1 MKAIHVH
8 EFGGPE
14 VMKFEDAE
22 DLTGG
27 PGQILVEVRAAGVN
41 PVDTTFRSGAH
52 PLSKSLKL
60 PWTPGIDAAGE
71 VIEVGAGVEGFEV
84 GDRVFGAAMTGSY
97 AEKAA
102 LNGLRTAHIPSNLS
116 FEDCASFPVVL
127 YTAFYAVVVKAG
139 IQPGQ
144 TFLIHAG
151 AGGVGSM
158 AIQIAKA
165 SGARVITTVSSKE
178 KADVAASLGADI
190 IVNYRDEDFADRC
203 AAETGGRGVDAVIEM
218 VAADNFDGSC
228 RALKKG
234 GTMVLLG
241 SGTGKNPTGSVN
253 YPPFYSKDIDVRGMS
268 LFNADSVFPDMLR
281 QVNHLLEAGKVRPLL
296 GEVIPIAEAARAHE
310 VLMTGKVPGKIV
322 LKV

>member
-1 MKAIHVH
+1 MKAIQVH

-14 VMKFEDAE
+14 VMKFEEAE
-22 DLTGG
+22 EPSAG
-27 PGQILVEVRAAGVN
+27 PGQLLIQVRAAGVN

-71 VIEVGAGVEGFEV
+71 VIEVGEGVEGFGA

-97 AEKAA
+97 AEKTA
-102 LNGLRTAHIPSNLS
+102 LNGLRTARIPSNLS
-116 FEDCASFPVVL
+116 FEECASFPVVL
-127 YTAFYAVVVKAG
+127 YTAFNAVVVKAG

-144 TFLIHAG
+144 TILVHAG

-165 SGARVITTVSSKE
+165 AGARVITTVSSKE
-178 KADVAASLGADI
+178 KAAVAESLGADVV
-190 IVNYRDEDFADRC
+190 VNYREEDFADRC
-203 AAETGGRGVDAVIEM
+203 VAESGGVGVDVVIEM
-218 VAADNFDGSC
+218 VSAENFDESC

-241 SGTGKNPTGSVN
+241 AGTGKSMVGSVT

-268 LFNADSVFPDMLR
+268 LFNTDAVFPDMIR
-281 QVNHLLEAGKVRPLL
+281 QVNYLLEQGKVRALVGEEIPL
-296 GEVIPIAEAARAHE
+296 AEAARAHE
-310 VLMTGKVPGKIV
+310 VLMTGKVAGKIV